1 MRIAMADDSIQDI
14 EHLKAEL
21 TMGLAEF
28 GYSNESMD
36 TFANGDELVAT
47 FETGKYDLI
56 FLDIYMGDVNGIDTA
71 TEIRRKD
78 NDVRLIFCTSSND
91 YAAQSYRLSADYYL
105 LKPYTSEDV
114 RRMLSLIDLE
124 KYEAQRMVE
133 FPDKSSCRIHDIL
146 YTEYSNHKITIHL
159 AGNNEHCVWIS
170 HTELEKILGTKG
182 DFFTCTKGV
191 MVNLEKIVSFEEDSV
206 KLCTGELVPVSRARR
221 PELRK
226 AHSDFILRTLH
237 KGRKPQ

>member
-1 MRIAMADDSIQDI
+1 MRIAMADDSVSDI
-14 EHLKAEL
+14 EHLKTEL
-21 TMGLAEF
+21 VKGLSEF
-28 GYSNESMD
+28 GYTSELMDCFSNG
-36 TFANGDELVAT
+36 NELVKV
-47 FETGKYDLI
+47 FEAGKYDLV

-91 YAAQSYRLSADYYL
+91 YAAQSYQLSADYYL

-114 RRMLSLIDLE
+114 RKMLRLIDLE
-124 KYEAQRMVE
+124 KYERQRMVE
-133 FPDKSSCRIHDIL
+133 FPDKSRCRLHDIL

-159 AGNNEHCVWIS
+159 TGGEEHCVWTS
-170 HTELEKILGTKG
+170 HTEMENILCSKG

-191 MVNLEKIVSFEEDSV
+191 MVNLEKLVSFEEDSV
-206 KLCTGELVPVSRARR
+206 KLDTGDLVPVSRARR

-226 AHSDFILRTLH
+226 AHSDYVMRTLQ
-237 KGRKPQ
+237 KGGHS